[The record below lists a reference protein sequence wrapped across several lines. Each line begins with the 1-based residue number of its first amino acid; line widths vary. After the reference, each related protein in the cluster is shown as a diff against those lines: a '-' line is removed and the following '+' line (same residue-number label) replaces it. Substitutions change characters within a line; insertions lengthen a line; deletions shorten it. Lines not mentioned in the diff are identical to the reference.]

1 MLLLSVPICAAH
13 RSNIREWYCDHA
25 PRPNT
30 WPLNI
35 APLDQFHLRRDFRQ
49 GDPYRGAVWLVGYI
63 PPGKLHVCFDNLSMH
78 SCVPDRMLELPHVPL
93 RGGRHRPL
101 PPLPIGEATIRTRGE
116 TRMSGTKHSR
126 PRTDLVALSRGA
138 PGEELSVPLA
148 SLSLSSAARR
158 RCSSRARVPPARLG
172 SVSEALPTGEAAPT
186 ANRHSARWSWV
197 AADTPPIRDS
207 R

>member
-1 MLLLSVPICAAH
+1 MPYAPPIDPIFG
-13 RSNIREWYCDHA
+13 SG
-25 PRPNT
+25 
-30 WPLNI
+30 I
-35 APLDQFHLRRDFRQ
+35 AIMPPARIPGRLTSRRLISSTRGAIFGQ
-49 GDPYRGAVWLVGYI
+49 GDPHRGAVWLVGHI
-63 PPGKLHVCFDNLSMH
+63 PPGKLRVCFDNLSMH
-78 SCVPDRMLELPHVPL
+78 SCVPDRMSELPHVPL

-148 SLSLSSAARR
+148 SLSLSSAPRQ

-172 SVSEALPTGEAAPT
+172 HAS
-186 ANRHSARWSWV
+186 
-197 AADTPPIRDS
+197 
-207 R
+207 